1 MSDLYAQV
9 QETADALRK
18 RIRTKPGVAVILGT
32 GLGQLGKHVENATKI
47 PYKELPHMPLPT
59 VMSHEGHFLAGQL
72 GGKEA
77 IVMEGRFHRY
87 EGYTL
92 EQVTFPVRVLREL
105 GAKTL
110 IVSNAAGGMNPNFR
124 EGDVVI
130 IEDHI
135 NLMGDNPLI
144 VVRDERLGP
153 RFADMSEP
161 YDKKLIALA
170 QKAAM
175 ELKIPAKIGV
185 YVGVTGP
192 SLETRAEYRFL
203 RTIGADVV
211 GMSTV
216 PENLVAV
223 HMGMKVFGI
232 GIVTDLCLPDALG
245 PAKIEEI
252 IRIANEAEPKLAKI
266 VTRLIKEVTL

>member
-1 MSDLYAQV
+1 MSDLYARV
-9 QETADALRK
+9 QETADAIRK
-18 RIRTKPGVAVILGT
+18 RSSIKPGVAVILGT
-32 GLGQLGKHVENATKI
+32 GLGQLGKRVENPTEI
-47 PYKELPHMPLPT
+47 SYKELPHMPLPT
-59 VMSHEGHFLAGQL
+59 VMSHEGRFLMGKL
-72 GGKEA
+72 GGKDA
-77 IVMEGRFHRY
+77 AVMEGRFHRY

-92 EQVTFPVRVLREL
+92 EQVTFPVRVFKEL

-144 VVRDERLGP
+144 GVRDERLGP
-153 RFADMSEP
+153 RFPDMSQP

-175 ELKIPAKIGV
+175 ELKLPAQIGV

-203 RTIGADVV
+203 RGIGADLV

-216 PENLVAV
+216 PEVIVAAQCGLRV
-223 HMGMKVFGI
+223 LGLSI
-232 GIVTDLCLPDALG
+232 ITDMCLPDALHAADIG
-245 PAKIEEI
+245 RI
-252 IRIANEAEPKLAKI
+252 IANATAAEPNLTKLALR
-266 VTRLIKEVTL
+266 VLEEM